1 VLGSNRPK
9 QTKKLFTMSQEEKI
23 FADGFLFKRNEK
35 APDFV
40 VGRMSIKVE
49 EAIAFMKQHE
59 KGGWVNLGVKTARSG
74 NYYIELDTFE
84 AKSKEGAVDKYFAK
98 SSPKLNGDMANQFN
112 EAQQAQEEE
121 NDDLPF

>member
-1 VLGSNRPK
+1 MAD
-9 QTKKLFTMSQEEKI
+9 QEKI

-84 AKSKEGAVDKYFAK
+84 AKGKESAVDKYEAK
-98 SSPKLNGDMANQFN
+98 AKPTAPVVK
-112 EAQQAQEEE
+112 EEE
-121 NDDLPF
+121 EADDLPF